1 MANALAGRL
10 GRITKSRDVRAGL
23 AGLVAIAVVTGA
35 LRAVQDEPNPT
46 IAALLLLLAVL
57 VTGTLSSLPI
67 SIVISITATLA
78 FVYFLLPPYR
88 SLERVRPAA
97 LAGALGV
104 RGRSHC
110 RQSTVRRR
118 EETDRRYVT

>member
-1 MANALAGRL
+1 MANTLAGRL

-23 AGLVAIAVVTGA
+23 AGLVAIAAVTGG

-57 VTGTLSSLPI
+57 VTGTLSSLLF

-78 FVYFLLPPYR
+78 FVFFLLPPFEVWTFPTRRTGWR
-88 SLERVRPAA
+88 SSLPERGHRREQLSAA
-97 LAGALGV
+97 VA
-104 RGRSHC
+104 
-110 RQSTVRRR
+110 RRR
-118 EETDRRYVT
+118 RVARS